1 MEKVILAFESEKAA
15 ERMRDVIETSGTAGC
30 ILCHSAAEVKR
41 LVQKQH
47 VTTVICGY
55 KLRDETAE
63 SLLEDLPISCAMLVV
78 AVQNMLDMIDSDD
91 IFKLAA
97 PVTRNDL
104 LSSVRMLLQMGRR
117 MERFVKPPQRS
128 DKEQAI
134 VERAKAVLADR
145 HGMTEEQAHRFLQKK
160 SMDSGVKL
168 AQTAQMILDG
178 AWEL

>member
-1 MEKVILAFESEKAA
+1 MEKIILAFEGEKSAA
-15 ERMRDVIETSGTAGC
+15 RIRDIIESAGLAGC
-30 ILCHSAAEVKR
+30 VICRSAAEVKR

-63 SLLEDLPISCAMLVV
+63 TLLEDLPISCSALVI
-78 AVQNMLDMIDSDD
+78 AVQDMLDMIVSDD

-97 PVTRNDL
+97 PASRGDL
-104 LSSVRMLLQMGRR
+104 LSCVQMLLQMGRR
-117 MERFVKPPQRS
+117 IDRYIRPQRS
-128 DKEQAI
+128 QEDQSL
-134 VERAKAVLADR
+134 VSRAKEFLMER

-168 AQTAQMILDG
+168 AQTAQEVLDG
-178 AWEL
+178 TWHD